1 MIAWA
6 RKMVVTAVI
15 GAIGFAVY
23 WTVARNPDIA
33 KVLVGEFLNDDNA
46 AVEYPV
52 DNDDDHEE
60 PETRVEIV
68 DGMPVVA
75 LDQEDRIRAGV
86 ETVVLQPATFRPQV
100 TANGT
105 VVDIRPLL
113 VHRGTCLAAVHE
125 VQRART
131 RLTIARREH
140 QRLSALNEDGG
151 SIAAKRVQVAEAQV
165 SLDRVAVATAETRRD
180 ALIGEARLSWGS
192 VVAGWLLDAKASDIN
207 ALIDG
212 ETILVHAVMPVG
224 KTLPGDLTDVRL
236 STARGATGERPA
248 AYVSAAPYT
257 DPLIQGESHF
267 FRADA
272 SGLRAGMRT
281 LLHLPLGTAPRRG
294 VIVPD
299 SAVVWALGQSWAYL
313 ALDDE
318 HFARI
323 PVATDIERPG
333 GWFVADGIAPGERI
347 VVTGAQTL
355 YAEEF
360 RWQVFEE
367 DDD

>member
-6 RKMVVTAVI
+6 RKMLVTAVI
-15 GAIGFAVY
+15 VVIGFAIY
-23 WTVARNPDIA
+23 WYVAHNPEGA
-33 KVLVGEFLNDDNA
+33 KMLVGELLDTEVSDFD
-46 AVEYPV
+46 E
-52 DNDDDHEE
+52 DDDDAE
-60 PETRVEIV
+60 PGSRVEIV
-68 DGMPVVA
+68 DGVPVVA
-75 LDQEDRIRAGV
+75 LDEEDRVRAGI
-86 ETVVLQPATFRPQV
+86 ETAVLQPVTFRPHL
-100 TANGT
+100 TATGA
-105 VVDIRPLL
+105 VVDILPLL
-113 VHRGTCLAAVHE
+113 VHRGTCLAAIHE
-125 VQRART
+125 VERART
-131 RLTIARREH
+131 HLTIARREF
-140 QRLSALNEDGG
+140 QRLSALNADGG
-151 SIAAKRVQVAEAQV
+151 SIAAKRVQEAEAQV
-165 SLDRVAVATAETRRD
+165 RLDRVAVTSAESRRD
-180 ALIGEARLSWGS
+180 VLIGEARQGWGP
-192 VVAGWLLDAKASDIN
+192 VVAGWLLDAEASDIQ

-212 ETILVHAVMPVG
+212 ESVLVHAVMPVG
-224 KTLPGDLTDVRL
+224 EALPVDLADVRL
-236 STARGATGERPA
+236 TTARGDTGERPA
-248 AYVSAAPYT
+248 SYVSAAPYT

-272 SGLRAGMRT
+272 FGLRAGMHT
-281 LLHLPLGTAPRRG
+281 ILHIPLGIAPRDG

-313 ALDDE
+313 ALDNE

-323 PVATDIERPG
+323 AVDTAIERPG

>member
-6 RKMVVTAVI
+6 RKMVVTAVVV
-15 GAIGFAVY
+15 AIGFAVY
-23 WTVARNPDIA
+23 WTVARNPEIA
-33 KVLVGEFLNDDNA
+33 KNLVGELLDEDSA
-46 AVEYPV
+46 EV
-52 DNDDDHEE
+52 DHDDDDDAES
-60 PETRVEIV
+60 ETRVEIV
-68 DGMPVVA
+68 DGVPVVA
-75 LDQEDRIRAGV
+75 LDEEDRVRAGV
-86 ETVVLQPATFRPQV
+86 ETAVLQPATFSLRL

-125 VQRART
+125 VERART
-131 RLTIARREH
+131 HLTIARREF
-140 QRLSALNEDGG
+140 QRLSALNADGG
-151 SIAAKRVQVAEAQV
+151 SIAMKRVEEAEAQV
-165 SLDRVAVATAETRRD
+165 RLDRVAVTSAESRRD
-180 ALIGEARLSWGS
+180 TLIGEARQGWGP
-192 VVAGWLLDAKASDIN
+192 VVAAWLLDAEASDIQ

-212 ETILVHAVMPVG
+212 ESVLVHAVMPIG
-224 KTLPGDLTDVRL
+224 EALPGDLTDVRL

-248 AYVSAAPYT
+248 SYVSAAPYT

-272 SGLRAGMRT
+272 SGLRAGMRII
-281 LLHLPLGTAPRRG
+281 LHLPLGTAPRRG

-323 PVATDIERPG
+323 HVATDIERPG